1 MFFFPKPDTIIIVVN
16 FTIFNLNKKTK
27 KTGIMVL
34 VFFLLLNKLSHFII
48 NKEIIEFE
56 FFISSKP

>member
-1 MFFFPKPDTIIIVVN
+1 MYKKKNFFSV
-16 FTIFNLNKKTK
+16 FNLNKKTK